1 MEALLE
7 SFVVDA
13 EIVLLFLNHVHTV
26 TVYVREI
33 GANNLRLVYQ
43 SYLDSNHVLRYV
55 SIVYFIHDAII
66 ESRVRVWDQIRG
78 VRRGAFGISM
88 DVPGLEIF

>member
-1 MEALLE
+1 MNQQSVYPVYHQVYKPSEVEVLLE

-43 SYLDSNHVLRYV
+43 SYLDSNHVLR
-55 SIVYFIHDAII
+55 
-66 ESRVRVWDQIRG
+66 
-78 VRRGAFGISM
+78 
-88 DVPGLEIF
+88 

>member
-1 MEALLE
+1 ME

-26 TVYVREI
+26 SVYVREI

-43 SYLDSNHVLRYV
+43 SYLDSNYVLRYMTELVAFLIAV
-55 SIVYFIHDAII
+55 SVHAATARMII
-66 ESRVRVWDQIRG
+66 DLRVKQRHFCTRV
-78 VRRGAFGISM
+78 
-88 DVPGLEIF
+88 